1 MNLFKD
7 YNLNTFKLQRPPAD
21 NSMQTFKELQDLN
34 KIPINRSFVEEKDDI
49 VGSFK
54 KITENAGL
62 PYPEEEVT
70 KLQDD
75 SSHAIKK
82 LKNYYNRPRPHVLA
96 GSMGMKLDNV
106 QLNSMKTPSYPSGH
120 SAQSKLIANVLS
132 DKYPELKEQYQNEAK
147 QISDSRNVG
156 RAHYKSDSTFGTRIG
171 DDMYNYLK
179 QNNYGVRSI

>member
-1 MNLFKD
+1 
-7 YNLNTFKLQRPPAD
+7 
-21 NSMQTFKELQDLN
+21 
-34 KIPINRSFVEEKDDI
+34 
-49 VGSFK
+49 
-54 KITENAGL
+54 
-62 PYPEEEVT
+62 
-70 KLQDD
+70 
-75 SSHAIKK
+75 
-82 LKNYYNRPRPHVLA
+82 
-96 GSMGMKLDNV
+96 MGMKLDNV

>member
-7 YNLNTFKLQRPPAD
+7 YNLNTFKLQKPPAD
-21 NSMQTFKELQDLN
+21 SSMQTFKELQDLN

-54 KITENAGL
+54 KVTENAGL
-62 PYPEEEVT
+62 PFPEEEVT

-75 SSHAIKK
+75 STVAIKK

-106 QLNSMKTPSYPSGH
+106 QLNSMKT
-120 SAQSKLIANVLS
+120 
-132 DKYPELKEQYQNEAK
+132 LKK
-147 QISDSRNVG
+147 QIHKDLTQQQILMG
-156 RAHYKSDSTFGTRIG
+156 KLLIQMLLT
-171 DDMYNYLK
+171 YLK
-179 QNNYGVRSI
+179 IKTSLILI